1 MNHLFLLEGLPE
13 PETKVGAV
21 AATRQGGGVVA
32 TAMVTCAR
40 LGLRAAYVGKVG
52 ADALGRE
59 VGDELARE
67 GVDVSGLV
75 RDPAAPTRF
84 TIGLVER
91 GSGRRTLVRD
101 AGRPARLEPG
111 DLSPATATAGR
122 VLHLD
127 GYEGPAALR
136 AARWA
141 REAGIPV
148 SLDAEEAT
156 ECREE
161 LCRLADILIVSDP
174 FAEMLTGATRLDAVL
189 DGLAARGPA
198 LVGVTLGA
206 GGAAVRHRGETVVTP
221 AIPGPVLDTTGAGD
235 VFHGAF
241 LAGLLWG
248 WPLGACLELANAVAG
263 LKCRRLGGR
272 AGIPSLAETR
282 TFLADLGRALPSAE
296 EAASGVPGRPLT
308 ETTRR
313 GAP

>member
-206 GGAAVRHRGETVVTP
+206 GGAAVRHRG
-221 AIPGPVLDTTGAGD
+221 
-235 VFHGAF
+235 
-241 LAGLLWG
+241 
-248 WPLGACLELANAVAG
+248 
-263 LKCRRLGGR
+263 
-272 AGIPSLAETR
+272 
-282 TFLADLGRALPSAE
+282 
-296 EAASGVPGRPLT
+296 
-308 ETTRR
+308 
-313 GAP
+313 